1 LKHGRNK
8 KEARKGLVGCL
19 LVNSFSLNL
28 QFRGIL
34 NKLKH
39 FADQHSL
46 KQKKK
51 QKKNKQ
57 TKKAAYSDRLE

>member
-1 LKHGRNK
+1 MGKTKGKQGRVW
-8 KEARKGLVGCL
+8 LVAYIGEF
-19 LVNSFSLNL
+19 FSLNL

-46 KQKKK
+46 KQKKQKKTNK
-51 QKKNKQ
+51 QKRQ
-57 TKKAAYSDRLE
+57 HIVT